1 MSDRITLSLLAL
13 LAVLMISFA
22 AIWPQGL
29 GARSPAP
36 FGHLP
41 LQQTPQMR
49 AALLRASLNAQKQ
62 IADARAAAEAA
73 KKNAAARIGPI
84 TVSPRAA
91 AGAAAISPPKP
102 APGGL
107 RPDQ

>member
-1 MSDRITLSLLAL
+1 MSDRIILSLLAL
-13 LAVLMISFA
+13 VAVLMIGFA

-41 LQQTPQMR
+41 LQQTPEMK
-49 AALLRASLNAQKQ
+49 AALMRASLKVEQQ
-62 IADARAAAEAA
+62 IADAKAAAAAA
-73 KKNAAARIGPI
+73 KKNAASRIGPI
-84 TVSPRAA
+84 SVSPRLTAPAA
-91 AGAAAISPPKP
+91 PPPPAAS

-107 RPDQ
+107 RSGQ